1 MTIHPDIARRIAK
14 GMDPQI
20 AFAQAMMETIP
31 SHLRRQDETH
41 AAVLSLQG
49 IREGSRRGAAATAE
63 KHRKFREQFAPKVLE
78 MRQAGASK
86 MAIAKAV
93 GIGRDVVTRIL
104 EDARA

>member
-20 AFAQAMMETIP
+20 AFAQAMMATIP

-41 AAVLSLQG
+41 AAILSRQG
-49 IREGSRRGAAATAE
+49 VRDGSRKGASTMAE
-63 KHRKFREQFAPKVLE
+63 KHRRMREQVTPKVLE
-78 MRQAGASK
+78 MHRAGAIQI
-86 MAIAKAV
+86 AIANEI
-93 GIGRDVVTRIL
+93 GISRYIVARIL